1 MHSRTRSMWLVLAPV
16 LCLVVLGCQTGLLGM
31 RGGGASKI
39 RPATGIAVSATPE
52 AIEEAQAQVLRKDR
66 AQRAAWANKRETRSL
81 QRIFH
86 GLT

>member
-16 LCLVVLGCQTGLLGM
+16 LCLVVLGCQTGLVGM

-52 AIEEAQAQVLRKDR
+52 AIE
-66 AQRAAWANKRETRSL
+66 
-81 QRIFH
+81 
-86 GLT
+86 